1 MNMSVTD
8 FIASLSQ
15 SVRRKNSRNTVIFF
29 LALLCLYILIVP
41 AFIFEKKAERE
52 LSALQTRLNQFSDLT
67 NEYNKLKERV
77 SAIEGKRS
85 LSKVRSIIL
94 AADEVLLS
102 LGIKEKMKSIKG
114 IEGRD
119 IGGQTNEESAEVQIE
134 KVTMNELIH
143 IFYKI
148 ENAPMLLSIKK
159 VSIKKS
165 FAAPEL
171 LDVTMTISLFTGP
184 PDSLK

>member
-8 FIASLSQ
+8 FTASLSR
-15 SVRRKNSRNTVIFF
+15 SFKEKNSRNAVIFF
-29 LALLCLYILIVP
+29 LILICLYILIVP

-52 LSALQTRLNQFSDLT
+52 LSALQARLNEFSDLT
-67 NEYNKLKERV
+67 NEYNKMKEQV
-77 SAIEGKRS
+77 SAVEGKRS
-85 LSKVRSIIL
+85 LSKVRSIIM
-94 AADEVLLS
+94 AADEILLS
-102 LGIKEKMKSIKG
+102 LGVKEKMKSIKG

-134 KVTMNELIH
+134 KVTLNELIH

-165 FAAPEL
+165 FTAPEL
-171 LDVTMTISLFTGP
+171 LDVNMTISLFTGP
-184 PDSLK
+184 LDSHK

>member
-1 MNMSVTD
+1 MNMIVTD

-15 SVRRKNSRNTVIFF
+15 SFKRKNSRDTTIFF
-29 LALLCLYILIVP
+29 LVLIFLCIMIVP

-52 LSALQTRLNQFSDLT
+52 LSELQTRLNEFSDLT
-67 NEYNKLKERV
+67 SEYNKLKEQV

-85 LSKVRSIIL
+85 LSKVRSIIM

-102 LGIKEKMKSIKG
+102 LGVKDKMKSIKG
-114 IEGRD
+114 VEGRD
-119 IGGQTNEESAEVQIE
+119 IGGQMNEESAEVQIE
-134 KVTMNELIH
+134 KVTVNELIH

-165 FAAPEL
+165 FTAPEL
-171 LDVTMTISLFTGP
+171 LDVIMTISLFTGL
-184 PDSLK
+184 PDSHK